1 MARIRSIHPGLW
13 TDESFVSVS
22 PLARLLHIGIWNECD
37 DQGAFEWKPITLKM
51 RLLPNDNADVPAL
64 LTELTG
70 ANMVGR
76 YAVDGREYGAVRN
89 FGRFQRP
96 KKPKSSYPMPSEW
109 RKYAASDLSDG
120 EPDDDETPSSA
131 PPPQDEVSSVGKE
144 FPTSSTPAQDEVT
157 TVPIAAESAPQMEEE
172 GGNREE
178 VQAGRSLR
186 SLVRSRAAKA
196 DPEFAAFY
204 AAYPRH
210 EASDDG
216 LKAWRSVI
224 SHGVGVAEIMAG
236 LARFRFNTDPTYIP
250 LPASW
255 LRAGRWKDE
264 PMQAR
269 PTQLPQRRETHSE
282 ERRRKLGIQSR
293 FDVMDDLD
301 SPVTLDGEASHV
313 RLN

>member
-1 MARIRSIHPGLW
+1 MSKTATWMPLYIGDYLADTMHLEAREHGAYLLLLMHYWRNG
-13 TDESFVSVS
+13 
-22 PLARLLHIGIWNECD
+22 PL
-37 DQGAFEWKPITLKM
+37 
-51 RLLPNDNADVPAL
+51 
-64 LTELTG
+64 
-70 ANMVGR
+70 
-76 YAVDGREYGAVRN
+76 
-89 FGRFQRP
+89 
-96 KKPKSSYPMPSEW
+96 
-109 RKYAASDLSDG
+109 
-120 EPDDDETPSSA
+120 PDDDRALAGIARVDRKTWTADTGLIVRGFFTAADGKLRQKRLDAERFDADENSAKKRAAADLRWKEQRRKQAAKGDTGGGENGGSVDADGHANDDAYASANASRLDVQTPCPYA
-131 PPPQDEVSSVGKE
+131 GVPPSPSPEEKKE
-144 FPTSSTPAQDEVT
+144 D
-157 TVPIAAESAPQMEEE
+157 
-172 GGNREE
+172 
-178 VQAGRSLR
+178 RSLR